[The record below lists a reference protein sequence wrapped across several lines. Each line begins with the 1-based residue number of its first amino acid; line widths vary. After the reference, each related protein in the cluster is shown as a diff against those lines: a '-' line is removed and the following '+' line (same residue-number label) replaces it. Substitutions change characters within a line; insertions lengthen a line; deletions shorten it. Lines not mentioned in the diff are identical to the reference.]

1 MKALRVLVCA
11 MLFAALMVTAAGVA
25 TANDNTLQPN
35 HQMAPGVWYYSW
47 IGPGSLEFGVPD
59 QGTMWQKDFEGEV
72 RYIDSKFMAIAADGS
87 GDIMNFYLYPNLT
100 ECTPSFD
107 GVRVGSHVKVR
118 SDDRHRVRWVKVVPF
133 HEWLHAQSK

>member
-25 TANDNTLQPN
+25 TADDNTLQPN
-35 HQMAPGVWYYSW
+35 HKMAPGVWYYNW
-47 IGPGSLEFGVPD
+47 IGPSSLEFGVPD
-59 QGTMWQKDFEGEV
+59 QGTMWHKDFDGEV
-72 RYIDSKFMAIAADGS
+72 RYIDSKFMSIAADGS
-87 GDIMNFYLYPNLT
+87 GDIMNFYLYPNQT
-100 ECTPSFD
+100 DCTPSFD

-118 SDDRHRVRWVKVVPF
+118 SDDRHRVSWVRVVPF